1 MLPAEGVLRAAHRW
15 LDLLERSD
23 VVHAAALIRSEARLT
38 DLSMTQYASA
48 LDWLRTIGFVVDA
61 SFGSA
66 LHPDLRG
73 LSGSAKG
80 QHLYRSSLQ
89 ALDPPWLLDAEVLIQ
104 DEADLPQDALRL
116 AELFGL
122 DDSAAVLGIRQVHGR
137 VDLEAR
143 ARVGAAGE
151 AALVALLEARWP
163 GSTSHASLRD
173 DGLGYD
179 AAFTLADRTWHL
191 EIKSTTRRGQLVIYL
206 SRHELEVAARDPDW
220 CLAVVGLDESLAAT
234 AVVTV
239 DRERLLQRVP
249 VDAHAGVR
257 WESARYQLNP
267 ADLSARLPFLGDQPA
282 RALLQI
288 PGEASGF
295 SWTPEELQVPRRG
308 CGP

>member
-1 MLPAEGVLRAAHRW
+1 VLPAEGVLRAAQRW

-23 VVHAAALIRSEARLT
+23 VVQAAALIRSEARLT
-38 DLSMTQYASA
+38 DLSTTQYASA
-48 LDWLRTIGFVVDA
+48 LDWLRAVGFVVDG

-66 LHPDLRG
+66 LHPELRG

-80 QHLYRSSLQ
+80 QHLFRSSLQ
-89 ALDPPWLLDAEVLIQ
+89 ALDPPWLLDAEILIQ

-122 DDSAAVLGIRQVHGR
+122 NDSAAVVGIRQVHGR

-163 GSTSHASLRD
+163 GSTIHASLRD
-173 DGLGYD
+173 DSLGYD

-206 SRHELEVAARDPDW
+206 SRRELEVAARDRDW
-220 CLAVVGLDESLAAT
+220 CLVVVGLDDFLAAT
-234 AVVTV
+234 AVVAV
-239 DRERLLQRVP
+239 DRERLLHRVP
-249 VDAHAGVR
+249 VDAHVSVR
-257 WESARYQLNP
+257 WESARYQLNA
-267 ADLSARLPFLGDQPA
+267 ADLSARLPFLNDQSA
-282 RALLQI
+282 RAALQMS
-288 PGEASGF
+288 GEAPTF
-295 SWTPEELQVPRRG
+295 AWAPEHL
-308 CGP
+308 